1 MTIFENIGFS
11 LIALLLV
18 FGFLATLPDKWN
30 IISWYCE
37 KREKKEA
44 KQHPDFIAELIK
56 FEEKQ
61 QNCAYLRILADETK
75 RKVDNLLVKINYAP
89 ADKKSE
95 LIEQCEEA
103 KKLLYDYEEKYQIN
117 CEELAD
123 KREELD
129 RKRKELGL
137 RWN

>member
-1 MTIFENIGFS
+1 MAVFENIGFS

-30 IISWYCE
+30 IISWYCK

-44 KQHPDFIAELIK
+44 KQHPDFIAELIE
-56 FEEKQ
+56 FEEEQ
-61 QNCAYLRILADETK
+61 QNCVYLGILVEETK
-75 RKVDNLLVKINYAP
+75 RKVDTLLVKINYAP
-89 ADKKSE
+89 MDKKSE
-95 LIEQCEEA
+95 LIEQCEET
-103 KKLLYDYEEKYQIN
+103 KKLLFDYEENYQMA
-117 CEELAD
+117 CEELTD

>member
-1 MTIFENIGFS
+1 MTIFDNIGFS
-11 LIALLLV
+11 LIALFIV
-18 FGFLATLPDKWN
+18 FGFLATLPDKLN

-44 KQHPDFIAELIK
+44 KQHPDFIAKLIE
-56 FEEKQ
+56 FEEEE
-61 QNCAYLRILADETK
+61 QNCIYLGMLVDETK
-75 RKVDNLLVKINYAP
+75 RKVDTLLVKINYAP

-95 LIEQCEEA
+95 VIEQCEEA
-103 KKLLYDYEEKYQIN
+103 KKLLYDYEEKYQID
-117 CEELAD
+117 CEKLAD

>member
-56 FEEKQ
+56 FEEEQ
-61 QNCAYLRILADETK
+61 QNCAYLGILVDETK

-95 LIEQCEEA
+95 LIGHCEEA
-103 KKLLYDYEEKYQIN
+103 KRLLYDYEEKYQIN

>member
-61 QNCAYLRILADETK
+61 QNCAYLRILVDETK

-95 LIEQCEEA
+95 LIEQCEEV
-103 KKLLYDYEEKYQIN
+103 KRLLYDYEEKYQIN

-129 RKRKELGL
+129 RKRRELGL